1 MTSSQAN
8 ENKYPNW
15 FSLYAQDYFRDLLGE
30 YKGKENLHFLQIGVY
45 TGDASL
51 WLMQNILTHPS
62 SILTDVDTWEGSDEE
77 IHHEMDFSDVERV
90 YDSKVGNYRNVI
102 KVKMK
107 SETFLTSSD
116 EKHIYD
122 FIYIDG
128 DHTAKA
134 VFQDATLAWNALKPG
149 GIMAFDD
156 YLWEPNFPIN
166 LRPQP
171 AIDLFVTLMK
181 EHITLIGAGSQVW
194 IRKELETS

>member
-30 YKGKENLHFLQIGVY
+30 FKGKENLHFLQIGVY

-134 VFQDATLAWNALKPG
+134 VFQDATLAWKALKPG